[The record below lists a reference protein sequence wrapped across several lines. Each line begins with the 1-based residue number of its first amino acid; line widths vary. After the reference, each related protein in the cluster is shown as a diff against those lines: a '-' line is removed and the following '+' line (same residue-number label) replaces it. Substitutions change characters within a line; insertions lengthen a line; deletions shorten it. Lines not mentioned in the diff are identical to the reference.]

1 MGIYNKDGKWW
12 IDYYY
17 KSTRVRECIGTS
29 KTKAKDSLARRIAE
43 IREDRYTFKI
53 KKESPKFKDFAQFYL
68 NTYSVNKRSHR
79 REKDIMTHLVK
90 AFGPARL
97 SQIIPSM
104 VEGYKADRAR
114 MVAKSTVNRELAL
127 LRHMFYV
134 ALEDGKI
141 GSNPAKGGK
150 KGIKHFKIEGQE
162 ERILSQE
169 EVQRLLDASALHLRP
184 IILTAL
190 NTAMRLREILY
201 LKWDDVDL
209 DYRVITVRHTK
220 SAKERKV
227 PVNTLLLETLK
238 TQRAK
243 ARGEWVFPCPGTDK
257 PMDGIK
263 TAWQGALR
271 RAGIEHCR
279 FHDLRHTSATYMVLN
294 GVDLATVKEI
304 LGHSDIRLTMRYT
317 HPTSRAKRD
326 AVETLTWN
334 MPQYVSQSVI
344 PRLDTGVYIKTGH
357 RMDTKGVCTD
367 GNKS

>member
-1 MGIYNKDGKWW
+1 MGIYSKTGKDG
-12 IDYYY
+12 
-17 KSTRVRECIGTS
+17 RVRWFVDFYHQGGRIRECVGPL
-29 KTKAKDSLARRIAE
+29 KTEAKEALEERRRE
-43 IREDRYTFKI
+43 IRRGQFNLPSKY
-53 KKESPKFKDFAQFYL
+53 SPKFKDFAQFYL
-68 NTYSVNKRSHR
+68 DTYSVNKRSCR
-79 REKDIMTHLVK
+79 REKDIMAHLVK
-90 AFGPARL
+90 TFGLKRL
-97 SQIIPSM
+97 SQIIPST
-104 VEGYKADRAR
+104 VEKYKGDRAKV
-114 MVAKSTVNRELAL
+114 VAKSTVNRELSL
-127 LRHMFYV
+127 LKHIFNV
-134 ALEDGKI
+134 AIKDSKVN
-141 GSNPAKGGK
+141 SNPARGIRFKEADYFKGEGK
-150 KGIKHFKIEGQE
+150 K

-169 EVQRLLDASALHLRP
+169 EVQRLLDASASHLQP

-190 NTAMRLREILY
+190 NSGMRLREILY
-201 LKWDDVDL
+201 LKLDDVDL

-220 SAKERKV
+220 SAKERKI

-317 HPTSRAKRD
+317 HPTTRAKRD

-334 MPQYVSQSVI
+334 MPQK
-344 PRLDTGVYIKTGH
+344 LDNDVHIKTGH

-367 GNKS
+367 VNST